1 MNLQSVT
8 TPTKV
13 ATPMEDLK
21 LPESIKDVDI
31 NLDDI
36 DRELLWLNLPNATDK
51 APKVN
56 ISKKR
61 KATAEGFLSGPT
73 ECQICNLKRKMI
85 SDIDWSRLR
94 MGIVNQ
100 DGDHY
105 ACLDCG
111 KHLCQIKS
119 WESHRLIHVRKK

>member
-8 TPTKV
+8 APTNV
-13 ATPMEDLK
+13 ATPMEILK

-36 DRELLWLNLPNATDK
+36 DRELLWLNLPNGIDK

-61 KATAEGFLSGPT
+61 KATAEGFPSGPT

-94 MGIVNQ
+94 MGIVNP
-100 DGDHY
+100 DADHY

-111 KHLCQIKS
+111 KHLCQIKG
-119 WESHRLIHVRKK
+119 WETHRLIHVRKK